1 MSANEHR
8 DRLQRRLAGRKLLPS
23 LRGLLASALET
34 STETLDFLPL
44 EESDDIRG
52 RATRSFPSR
61 VELESNGGD
70 YPFLR
75 RSLSGAP
82 RSTRLLP
89 DGDDIFVIL
98 PEADRAG
105 VLRISRAAMNRKWPE
120 LLAAKP
126 DGFII
131 VDAKTSNMVVLQ
143 MLTDEATNE
152 DVLDLAAWGSE
163 WSQAI
168 KDLPG

>member
-1 MSANEHR
+1 MANEHR
-8 DRLQRRLAGRKLLPS
+8 DRLQRELAGRRLLPG
-23 LRGLLASALET
+23 LRGLLASALQT
-34 STETLDFLPL
+34 SMETLDFLPL

-61 VELESNGGD
+61 VELESDGGD

-75 RSLSGAP
+75 RSLRGIP
-82 RSTRLLP
+82 RPARLLP

-105 VLRISRAAMNRKWPE
+105 VLRISRATMNRRWTE

-131 VDAKTSNMVVLQ
+131 VDEQTSNKVVLQ
-143 MLTDEATNE
+143 MLTGESTKE